1 MLIGGKHVTS
11 EDKQDVTNPF
21 NGEVIDTVPIAHLQ
35 TAQLAIDAANGA
47 KESLTEMSAFKVS
60 NKS

>member
-1 MLIGGKHVTS
+1 MK
-11 EDKQDVTNPF
+11 NPF

-35 TAQLAIDAANGA
+35 TAQLAIDAANDA

-60 NKS
+60 NKLYNVVEKLKEH